1 MASIR
6 TGIELADNFTAPI
19 MGIIN
24 SVNMA
29 VASMEDMSHAMN
41 ADISTASIEAARD
54 YLNQATIAAD
64 QFNQSMQDIGTS
76 GISESIN
83 RQDELNQRV
92 DSLQTKVE
100 RARKGFSGWQKAII
114 VANNAVGLVKNTL
127 GRLGVTDMGGAFD
140 RIDTMNRFSKTVA
153 IMTGDANMANAALA
167 KLKDT
172 TVGTAYGLDVAS
184 KATQGFM
191 TRGMSI
197 GAATE
202 QVRIWADAVSF
213 YGKGTNEQLE
223 NVVDAVGKI
232 YTKGTVEQMQLDR
245 IFDAG
250 IGAAEIYAKA
260 VGRSIGEVK
269 DDLTNREISSAEFID
284 TVSKALDQGV
294 SAGAAKEAGGTWA
307 TTFANVQAAITRGWT
322 STIQNLDSAL
332 ESHGLPSTIEMV
344 TMFGQKAEKMLN
356 SLGSSMYWLV
366 GMAVNVGEVFRNV
379 GNVAGNAGSF
389 ISNNWGVI
397 APAVWAVVAAFGV
410 YYAIMGI
417 IKTIEL
423 ISAGTKIA
431 LTVATFAC
439 ATAMRTQ
446 ASSTA
451 YATAAQYGLNTAILS
466 CPLTWLI
473 VLIMALVAVLVIVA
487 NRIAKTGA
495 IATTTFGAICGGANV
510 VIQFFKNLGLEAANI
525 FLGIG
530 SAAMA
535 LRTNIITAFYNAA
548 CEAKSSLYDLL
559 FGAMKV
565 VEGICKALNKLPFVS
580 FDYSGISAAA
590 NKYADICAANSAI
603 AEGNKKDYVSIRD
616 AYNLGSSQYDP
627 FQKDWAYN
635 AYTSGADWGDKV
647 SNKIKNMLKI
657 KMPKTPDTP
666 ETMDYSNALGD
677 TALNTSKTAD
687 NTEKTAK
694 ALDITSED
702 LKYLRDIAER
712 GVVNR
717 YTTAAINVNMTNHN
731 NINNDMDLDGITN
744 HLRST
749 IEEQMNAAA
758 EGVH

>member
-29 VASMEDMSHAMN
+29 VASMEDMSNAMN
-41 ADISTASIEAARD
+41 ADIDTTSIESARN

-64 QFNQSMQDIGTS
+64 QLNQSMQDMGTS
-76 GISESIN
+76 GISESVS

-92 DSLQTKVE
+92 DSLQPKVE
-100 RARKGFSGWQKAII
+100 RARMGFSGWQKAII

-127 GRLGVTDMGGAFD
+127 GRLGVMDMGGAFD
-140 RIDTMNRFSKTVA
+140 RIDTMNRFQKTVS

-213 YGKGTNEQLE
+213 YGKGTNEQFE
-223 NVVDAVGKI
+223 NVADAIGKI

-250 IGAAEIYAKA
+250 IGATEIYAKA
-260 VGRSIGEVK
+260 VGRSVSEVK
-269 DDLTNREISSAEFID
+269 DDLTNREISSADFLS
-284 TVSKALDQGV
+284 TVSKALDQGI
-294 SAGAAKEAGGTWA
+294 SAGAAKQAGGTWA
-307 TTFANVQAAITRGWT
+307 TTFANVHAAITRGWT
-322 STIQNLDSAL
+322 STIQNLDTAL
-332 ESHGLPSTIEMV
+332 ASHGLPSTIEMV
-344 TMFGQKAEKMLN
+344 TMFGQKAEKVLN
-356 SLGSSMYWLV
+356 SLGNSMYWLV
-366 GMAVNVGEVFRNV
+366 GMAVNVGEVVSNI
-379 GNVAGNAGSF
+379 GSVAGRTGSF
-389 ISNNWGVI
+389 ISNNWGTIGPV
-397 APAVWAVVAAFGV
+397 VWAVVAALGA
-410 YYAIMGI
+410 YYGIMGV
-417 IKTIEL
+417 IKAVEL
-423 ISAGTKIA
+423 ISAGVKIA

-439 ATAMRTQ
+439 ATAMRAQ

-473 VLIMALVAVLVIVA
+473 VLLMALVAVLVIVA
-487 NRIAKTGA
+487 NRIAKDGV
-495 IATTTFGAICGGANV
+495 IATTTFGAICGGVNV

-530 SAAMA
+530 NAVAA
-535 LRTNIITAFYNAA
+535 LGSNIATAFYNGICQAQ
-548 CEAKSSLYDLL
+548 SLWYGLL
-559 FGAMKV
+559 STALTV
-565 VEGICKALNKLPFVS
+565 VESICRALNKLPFIE
-580 FDYSGISAAA
+580 FDYSGVAAA
-590 NKYADICAANSAI
+590 ADNYAAKSAEAANNRHEYKSIGGAFQ
-603 AEGNKKDYVSIRD
+603 EGYSSFD
-616 AYNLGSSQYDP
+616 AFP
-627 FQKDWAYN
+627 KDWAYN
-635 AYTSGADWGDKV
+635 AYASGADWGDKA
-647 SNKIKNMLKI
+647 SNKIKNILKV
-657 KMPKTPDTP
+657 KMPKEPDMP
-666 ETMDYSNALGD
+666 ENTDYSNALGN

-712 GVVNR
+712 DVVNR
-717 YTTAAINVNMTNHN
+717 YTTASINVNMTNHN
-731 NINNDMDLDGITN
+731 NVNNDMDLDGITN